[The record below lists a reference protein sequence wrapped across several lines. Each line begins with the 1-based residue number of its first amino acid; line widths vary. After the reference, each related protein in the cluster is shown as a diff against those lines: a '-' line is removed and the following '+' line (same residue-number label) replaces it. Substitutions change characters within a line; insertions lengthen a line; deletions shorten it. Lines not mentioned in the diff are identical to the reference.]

1 MIFFFFFFS
10 ESEEDRK
17 WFMEAMQAQTV
28 DVIRRLKE
36 ITMVLQ
42 TPEQVLESQGVTPQD
57 LEGRYSL
64 TKITVSVSLCFGGK
78 KNLHYSSVPVDML
91 DELQEHVE
99 PIDMA
104 NGEFPCSIIFLRES
118 VMSSPC
124 DLY

>member
-1 MIFFFFFFS
+1 MF
-10 ESEEDRK
+10 
-17 WFMEAMQAQTV
+17 W
-28 DVIRRLKE
+28 
-36 ITMVLQ
+36 
-42 TPEQVLESQGVTPQD
+42 
-57 LEGRYSL
+57 
-64 TKITVSVSLCFGGK
+64 GK

-104 NGEFPCSIIFLRES
+104 NGEFPYSIIFLRES